1 MTRRSARLSGG
12 RRALVLLAGVAV
24 AIASSACPGP
34 TERAAPE
41 TSVERTQPGSPVTE
55 EVTLTPTAIAMEES
69 SATFEVPIAVPPAAE
84 ERRPVEP
91 APVVAD
97 RPQDSP
103 QRCLTVHA
111 SPNFA
116 SAYGRAGEVVQL
128 VVRIQ
133 NACGTNFG
141 GASFRVTA
149 IGADG
154 SPVGSASGSF
164 SSPIPAGGSAE
175 TLVAIPARRSAV
187 LTYRAEVTGY

>member
-1 MTRRSARLSGG
+1 M
-12 RRALVLLAGVAV
+12 LAGVAV
-24 AIASSACPGP
+24 AIASSACPGR

-41 TSVERTQPGSPVTE
+41 TSVEHIQPGSPVTG
-55 EVTLTPTAIAMEES
+55 EVTLTPTALAMEES
-69 SATFEVPIAVPPAAE
+69 SATFEVPVAPPTE
-84 ERRPVEP
+84 VRRPYEP

-97 RPQDSP
+97 RPADSP
-103 QRCLTVHA
+103 QRCLSVRA

-133 NACGTNFG
+133 NACGTNFD

-154 SPVGSASGSF
+154 SVGSASGRF

-175 TLVAIPARRSAV
+175 TLVAIPARASAV

>member
-1 MTRRSARLSGG
+1 M
-12 RRALVLLAGVAV
+12 
-24 AIASSACPGP
+24 
-34 TERAAPE
+34 
-41 TSVERTQPGSPVTE
+41 
-55 EVTLTPTAIAMEES
+55 PTAIAMEES
-69 SATFEVPIAVPPAAE
+69 SATYEVPIAAPTEV
-84 ERRPVEP
+84 RRLFEP
-91 APVVAD
+91 APAVAD
-97 RPQDSP
+97 RPADSP
-103 QRCLTVHA
+103 QRCLVVHV

-154 SPVGSASGSF
+154 GPVGSASGSF

-175 TLVAIPARRSAV
+175 TLVAIPARRSAL